1 MTDLPKGWATATI
14 NDLIGSEGLFTDGDW
29 VESKDQ
35 DPEGANRL
43 LQLADIGDGVF
54 LNKSSRFLNNE
65 QFDRLHCTEL
75 KEGDVLVARMPAP
88 LGRACLMPAIGQR
101 CLTVVDIAAIR
112 VGAKGISNKW
122 LMHFINAPEFRL
134 EIESKAS
141 GTTRKRI
148 SRGNLGDIALPVPP
162 SAEQVRIT
170 TALDDMLAQVDT
182 LKARLDA
189 LPALIKRFRQSVLT
203 AAVSGELTEEIPKKN
218 ESGSSQGTPL
228 SVVVEDIRYGTA
240 QKCAYGGGPTGVLR
254 IPNISGSGIDLSDL
268 KSSNFS
274 HAELEKLSLNA
285 GDIVLIRSNGSV
297 DLVGKS
303 AVVTEREEGLLFAG
317 YLIRIRLKRDIA
329 EPAYINYWLKSPKA
343 RTSIENKARSTSGVN
358 NINSQEILS
367 LELMIPN
374 LAEQKKIVRRA
385 DQLFA
390 FADQLEARLA
400 DARQRV
406 DALTQSILAKAF
418 RGELVP
424 QDPNDEPA
432 SVLLE
437 RIAAQRAADPKP
449 KRGRAAK
456 ATS

>member
-1 MTDLPKGWATATI
+1 MSELPNGWAIAKIGELCSLINGRAFKPQEWSNNGLPIIRIQNLNNRKAPFNHFSGALDERHLIKKKDLLFAWSGTPGTSFGAHIWHGDDAALNQHIFKIDFNTAAVERNFLRYAI
-14 NDLIGSEGLFTDGDW
+14 NQKLDELIGAAQGGVGLRHVT
-29 VESKDQ
+29 
-35 DPEGANRL
+35 
-43 LQLADIGDGVF
+43 
-54 LNKSSRFLNNE
+54 
-65 QFDRLHCTEL
+65 
-75 KEGDVLVARMPAP
+75 
-88 LGRACLMPAIGQR
+88 
-101 CLTVVDIAAIR
+101 
-112 VGAKGISNKW
+112 KGTFEETSIS
-122 LMHFINAPEFRL
+122 I
-134 EIESKAS
+134 
-141 GTTRKRI
+141 
-148 SRGNLGDIALPVPP
+148 PP
-162 SAEQVRIT
+162 HAEQARIAK
-170 TALDDMLAQVDT
+170 ALDGLLAQVDI

-268 KSSNFS
+268 KSSSFS

-329 EPAYINYWLKSPKA
+329 EPAYINYWLKSPEA
-343 RTSIENKARSTSGVN
+343 RTAIENKARSTSGVN

-374 LAEQKKIVRRA
+374 LAEQRKIVKRA

-390 FADQLEARLA
+390 FADQLETRLA

-449 KRGRAAK
+449 KRGRKAA
-456 ATS
+456 AH